1 MSTIPMTDDESPRA
15 IDGREDIAAVRLQL
29 LAATR
34 YKLAIYLP
42 ALSPDVLASPAELA
56 ELRRIATSGRGAEIR
71 IILGDPA
78 AALRA
83 GHRLIDLAQRLP
95 SFLQIRTPGEEET
108 GETRNNSAW
117 LLNDG
122 YGYLFLPQ
130 ADRLEARSALRDGPG
145 QAPLLLQFEQ
155 MWERALP
162 ATQLQPLG
170 L

>member
-1 MSTIPMTDDESPRA
+1 MNTALPTLDPGPRA
-15 IDGREDIAAVRLQL
+15 VEGRDELAAARLQL
-29 LAATR
+29 LTRAR

-42 ALSPDVLASPAELA
+42 ALPADAYSSSTELD

-71 IILGDPA
+71 IVLSDPA
-78 AALRA
+78 AALRT

-95 SFLQIRTPGEEET
+95 SVLQIRMPVDEQGENRIT
-108 GETRNNSAW
+108 SAW
-117 LLNDG
+117 LLNDTF
-122 YGYLFLPQ
+122 GYLFLPD
-130 ADRLEARSALRDGPG
+130 ANRLQGRVALEDGPG

-155 MWERALP
+155 IWERATP